1 MSPIFQEALASLGRL
16 SAVRLDETSRRIRK
30 SLAQAEWKMSLCLL
44 AMVRT
49 GGFRE
54 LGYATISEYGEK
66 VLNLS
71 GKKLGWLLG
80 TARALEHLPL
90 LSEAFK
96 RGEIGWGK
104 VRAIQS
110 LATPETERR
119 WLDFA
124 LSNPTETVVKKVALS
139 PTQWKRHRALEASLR
154 REPVATVEAV
164 EEVLKTRAE
173 FTSENLSG
181 QESTSR
187 QGRAFNQEAEK
198 AAVFRPL
205 VEVGATSLRSQGEL
219 EGETSQAGEL
229 VLETHRPDRIRLVV
243 EFTPD
248 QYALYE
254 AAEKRLRARA
264 GRRVGRGEVLVQLA
278 ERVLAEGTARSR
290 ARHQILIH
298 TCENCRNAWYE
309 TDQGVHPV
317 GREVLEKAREESSP
331 LRVDPLPEN
340 EALPIISEAT
350 IRQSRPL
357 FVESDGES
365 QHGAY
370 GVSEGLR
377 DSSSDLSPSTEAD
390 PGSRDERAL
399 PPIPPGENSWPRRSA
414 GSEISE
420 SSRGRPRSE
429 ARPPSRVPGAGSGPP
444 SRDTGVEDSSP
455 SGFPGSEAL
464 LPSRG
469 PGSEDGSPSGG
480 PGAEA
485 GLPSGGTGSEE
496 SSPSGV
502 PGAGVG
508 LPSGG
513 TGSEARPLSGVPGAE
528 SGSPSGVPGAG
539 VGLPSGGTGSE
550 ARPLSGVPGA
560 ESGPPSGVPGAGAG
574 LPIGGTGSEDSPPS
588 KSTGR
593 EYIPNATL
601 RALFARASNCCE
613 RCRARSAH
621 LQVHHVVPVS
631 EGGGNHLEQLRLYC
645 RACHTLHHEKDFQ
658 EKPGWR
664 RARDA
669 ATAEVGGEVG
679 LGRC

>member
-1 MSPIFQEALASLGRL
+1 MWNERLEKGLREENIRRGDFFVSPFFQEALASLGRL

-30 SLAQAEWKMSLCLL
+30 SLAQVEWKMSLCLL

-124 LSNPTETVVKKVALS
+124 LANPTETVVKKVALS

-154 REPVATVEAV
+154 KEPMATVEAV

-173 FTSENLSG
+173 SASENVDGEVSK
-181 QESTSR
+181 SP
-187 QGRAFNQEAEK
+187 QGRALNQEVEK
-198 AAVFRPL
+198 ADVFQPP
-205 VEVGATSLRSQGEL
+205 VEVERTSLGPQGEL
-219 EGETSQAGEL
+219 EGDASRDGEP
-229 VLETHRPDRIRLVV
+229 VIETHRPDRIRLVV

-254 AAEKRLRARA
+254 AAEKRVRARA
-264 GRRVGRGEVLVQLA
+264 GKRVARGEVLVQLA

-309 TDQGVHPV
+309 TDQGVYPV
-317 GREVLEKAREESSP
+317 TEEVLEKAREESSP
-331 LRVDPLPEN
+331 LKVDPLPETVSPPTN
-340 EALPIISEAT
+340 SETT
-350 IRQSRPL
+350 IRQSGPL
-357 FVESDGES
+357 VMKSDGEPHRESYVVS
-365 QHGAY
+365 QGF
-370 GVSEGLR
+370 R
-377 DSSSDLSPSTEAD
+377 DPSNLLSPS
-390 PGSRDERAL
+390 
-399 PPIPPGENSWPRRSA
+399 
-414 GSEISE
+414 
-420 SSRGRPRSE
+420 
-429 ARPPSRVPGAGSGPP
+429 
-444 SRDTGVEDSSP
+444 
-455 SGFPGSEAL
+455 
-464 LPSRG
+464 
-469 PGSEDGSPSGG
+469 
-480 PGAEA
+480 AEA
-485 GLPSGGTGSEE
+485 GPSSRNGRSLPPFPLGANSWSRRSTGSENSDSGGGTGSK
-496 SSPSGV
+496 
-502 PGAGVG
+502 
-508 LPSGG
+508 GG
-513 TGSEARPLSGVPGAE
+513 
-528 SGSPSGVPGAG
+528 
-539 VGLPSGGTGSE
+539 
-550 ARPLSGVPGA
+550 
-560 ESGPPSGVPGAGAG
+560 
-574 LPIGGTGSEDSPPS
+574 PPS

-593 EYIPNATL
+593 EHIPNATL
-601 RALFARASNCCE
+601 RALFARAGNCCE

-621 LQVHHVVPVS
+621 LQVHHVVPVC
-631 EGGGNHLEQLRLYC
+631 EGGGNTLDQLRLYC

-664 RARDA
+664 WARDA
-669 ATAEVGGEVG
+669 ATAGVEGEGG
-679 LGRC
+679 LGHL

>member
-104 VRAIQS
+104 VRAVQS

-124 LSNPTETVVKKVALS
+124 LANPTETVVKKVALS

-154 REPVATVEAV
+154 KEPVATVEAV
-164 EEVLKTRAE
+164 EEVLKTRVESA
-173 FTSENLSG
+173 SENLNGEVSK
-181 QESTSR
+181 SR
-187 QGRAFNQEAEK
+187 QGSALNQDVEK
-198 AAVFRPL
+198 ADVFQPP
-205 VEVGATSLRSQGEL
+205 VEVGKTSLRSQEEL
-219 EGETSQAGEL
+219 EGDASRDGEP
-229 VLETHRPDRIRLVV
+229 VIQTHRPDRIRLVV

-254 AAEKRLRARA
+254 AAEKRVRARA
-264 GRRVGRGEVLVQLA
+264 GKRVARGEVLVQLA

-309 TDQGVHPV
+309 TDQGVYPV

-331 LRVDPLPEN
+331 MRVDPLPEHGSTSTK
-340 EALPIISEAT
+340 SEAS

-365 QHGAY
+365 QRGAY

-414 GSEISE
+414 GSENS
-420 SSRGRPRSE
+420 
-429 ARPPSRVPGAGSGPP
+429 
-444 SRDTGVEDSSP
+444 DSS
-455 SGFPGSEAL
+455 GGTGSE
-464 LPSRG
+464 
-469 PGSEDGSPSGG
+469 ETQ
-480 PGAEA
+480 
-485 GLPSGGTGSEE
+485 PSGGTGSEE
-496 SSPSGV
+496 NP
-502 PGAGVG
+502 
-508 LPSGG
+508 PSGG
-513 TGSEARPLSGVPGAE
+513 TGSEENPPSSFLGLEDSLPSERMGSE
-528 SGSPSGVPGAG
+528 SGAPRRS
-539 VGLPSGGTGSE
+539 TDSE
-550 ARPLSGVPGA
+550 N
-560 ESGPPSGVPGAGAG
+560 
-574 LPIGGTGSEDSPPS
+574 IPPS

-593 EYIPNATL
+593 EHIPNATL
-601 RALFARASNCCE
+601 RALFARAGNCCE

-621 LQVHHVVPVS
+621 LQVHHVVPVC

-645 RACHTLHHEKDFQ
+645 RACHTLHHEKDFR

-669 ATAEVGGEVG
+669 ATAGVGGEVG